1 MSTMRTAWHAVL
13 VVAVLVVLVLVV
25 LAVLAMFAA
34 VPVVLALASAL
45 LALAVGLRLRGKSS
59 RSWWRPRGPRPSAH
73 HWPLAP
79 PEASDPVGPTW
90 TTSWPTRPPL
100 QEVPMVRGQV
110 AAVLTEWEIGG
121 EAAQPTL
128 LVLTELLTNA
138 IEHANAP
145 IRITLAFSPDV
156 VRVQVHDAAPQP
168 PQQPPHDPTR
178 IRGHG
183 LQIVAA
189 LALHRGWTPEP
200 DGKTVWAA
208 VPTDWPAPPPP
219 G

>member
-1 MSTMRTAWHAVL
+1 VDDKLAHPAT
-13 VVAVLVVLVLVV
+13 VAGGTDG
-25 LAVLAMFAA
+25 ARA
-34 VPVVLALASAL
+34 
-45 LALAVGLRLRGKSS
+45 GCRR
-59 RSWWRPRGPRPSAH
+59 AH
-73 HWPLAP
+73 
-79 PEASDPVGPTW
+79 
-90 TTSWPTRPPL
+90 R
-100 QEVPMVRGQV
+100 
-110 AAVLTEWEIGG
+110 WEIGG

-168 PQQPPHDPTR
+168 PQHPPHDPTR

-189 LALHRGWTPEP
+189 LALRRGWTPEP